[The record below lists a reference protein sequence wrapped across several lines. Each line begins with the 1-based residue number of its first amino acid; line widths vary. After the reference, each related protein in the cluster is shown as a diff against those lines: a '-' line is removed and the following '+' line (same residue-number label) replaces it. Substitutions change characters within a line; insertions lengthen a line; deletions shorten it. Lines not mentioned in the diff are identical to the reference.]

1 MDEEVLQTS
10 IRKFLRTVGVSS
22 QRAIEEAISESLQDR
37 SINGVESLPVQ
48 MTLVIPPLDVRVTFD
63 GELKLR

>member
-22 QRAIEEAISESLQDR
+22 QRAIEEAISKALQDGT
-37 SINGVESLPVQ
+37 INNVESLPVE
-48 MTLVIPPLDVRVTFD
+48 MTLVVAPLNVRVTFD

>member
-10 IRKFLRTVGVSS
+10 IRKFLRMVGVSS
-22 QRAIEEAISESLQDR
+22 QRAIEQAIANALQDGT
-37 SINGVESLPVQ
+37 IHDVEGLPVE
-48 MTLVIPPLDVRVTFD
+48 MTLVVAPVNVRVTFD